1 MKAGT
6 SHDAHGAASLASTVV
21 RTPCLKQGG
30 KERADLSSRCMFV
43 PALTRTG
50 THTYLYTGKRDRD
63 RDRGKNCFWDNL
75 AANMA
80 W

>member
-1 MKAGT
+1 MEAGT

-30 KERADLSSRCMFV
+30 KERADLLSSICMFV
-43 PALTRTG
+43 PALTKTG
-50 THTYLYTGKRDRD
+50 IHTYLYTGKRD